1 MELLRNEWR
10 EKVGWAN
17 RAERRTQD
25 EEHEINALATIPK
38 I

>member
-17 RAERRTQD
+17 RGERCTQD
-25 EEHEINALATIPK
+25 KELEINALATIPK